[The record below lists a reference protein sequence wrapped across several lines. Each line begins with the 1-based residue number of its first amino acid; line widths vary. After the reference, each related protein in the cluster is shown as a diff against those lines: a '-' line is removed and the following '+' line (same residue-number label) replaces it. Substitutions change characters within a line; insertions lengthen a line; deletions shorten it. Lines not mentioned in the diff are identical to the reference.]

1 MQNYKKTRFLTF
13 GVLYEH
19 ILTTGGKNL
28 CQKILNSNA
37 TLTLA
42 KRLLIS
48 LKIYLITSKLLET
61 TPVLLV
67 SSRFKEFI
75 NLCYANLASLN
86 LTTATSI
93 RAVS

>member
-1 MQNYKKTRFLTF
+1 MS
-13 GVLYEH
+13 
-19 ILTTGGKNL
+19 KNFKFK
-28 CQKILNSNA
+28 CDSHFSEA
-37 TLTLA
+37 TA
-42 KRLLIS
+42 NF

-86 LTTATSI
+86 LTIATSI
-93 RAVS
+93 RAVKKLIFKVGPYLLSYKTYQNP